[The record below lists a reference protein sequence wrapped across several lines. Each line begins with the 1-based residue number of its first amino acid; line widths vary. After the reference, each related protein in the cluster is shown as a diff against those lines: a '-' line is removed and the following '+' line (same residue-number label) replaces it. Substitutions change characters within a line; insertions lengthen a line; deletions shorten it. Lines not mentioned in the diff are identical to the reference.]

1 MRSIFNNI
9 IRIIKE
15 NILLIFV
22 LVVVLLVSAYA
33 EGNDL
38 DFTIDNQTDG
48 GTFNSVQDGQDNDI
62 DFDIVSMDNF
72 IIDIDQIG
80 NNNTLDIDVDG
91 RTGLTKHQSKHVSED
106 FVNTTEKDKCDYHS
120 SVAAPKRKKRAGTP
134 TVTELHAE
142 TEEKGSYR
150 VLRAEV
156 KQDWHLPTGRT
167 GEKRQKK
174 QGAAADNDDSW
185 LERGCRRRRR
195 GYPNVTSSSSER
207 RSLPK
212 LY

>member
-15 NILLIFV
+15 NVLLIFV

-62 DFDIVSMDNF
+62 DFDIISMDNF

-91 RTGLTKHQSKHVSED
+91 RTSDGSSMYFNQTGNNKSYSGS
-106 FVNTTEKDKCDYHS
+106 FWCGHS
-120 SVAAPKRKKRAGTP
+120 FCTM
-134 TVTELHAE
+134 TIN
-142 TEEKGSYR
+142 
-150 VLRAEV
+150 
-156 KQDWHLPTGRT
+156 Q
-167 GEKRQKK
+167 
-174 QGAAADNDDSW
+174 N
-185 LERGCRRRRR
+185 
-195 GYPNVTSSSSER
+195 
-207 RSLPK
+207 
-212 LY
+212 

>member
-15 NILLIFV
+15 NIILIFV

-91 RTGLTKHQSKHVSED
+91 RTSDGSSMYFNQTGNNKSYSGS
-106 FVNTTEKDKCDYHS
+106 FWCGHS
-120 SVAAPKRKKRAGTP
+120 FCTM
-134 TVTELHAE
+134 TIN
-142 TEEKGSYR
+142 
-150 VLRAEV
+150 
-156 KQDWHLPTGRT
+156 Q
-167 GEKRQKK
+167 
-174 QGAAADNDDSW
+174 N
-185 LERGCRRRRR
+185 
-195 GYPNVTSSSSER
+195 
-207 RSLPK
+207 
-212 LY
+212 

>member
-15 NILLIFV
+15 NILLIFI
-22 LVVVLLVSAYA
+22 LVVVVLVSAYA

-62 DFDIVSMDNF
+62 DFDIISMDNF

-91 RTGLTKHQSKHVSED
+91 RTSDGSSITVNQTGNSK
-106 FVNTTEKDKCDYHS
+106 
-120 SVAAPKRKKRAGTP
+120 
-134 TVTELHAE
+134 
-142 TEEKGSYR
+142 SYS
-150 VLRAEV
+150 
-156 KQDWHLPTGRT
+156 G
-167 GEKRQKK
+167 
-174 QGAAADNDDSW
+174 N
-185 LERGCRRRRR
+185 
-195 GYPNVTSSSSER
+195 
-207 RSLPK
+207 
-212 LY
+212 LYCGHTYCTMTLNQ

>member
-48 GTFNSVQDGQDNDI
+48 GTFNSIQDGQDNDI

-91 RTGLTKHQSKHVSED
+91 RTSDGSSMYFNQTGNNKSYSGS
-106 FVNTTEKDKCDYHS
+106 FWCGHS
-120 SVAAPKRKKRAGTP
+120 FCTM
-134 TVTELHAE
+134 TIN
-142 TEEKGSYR
+142 
-150 VLRAEV
+150 
-156 KQDWHLPTGRT
+156 Q
-167 GEKRQKK
+167 
-174 QGAAADNDDSW
+174 N
-185 LERGCRRRRR
+185 
-195 GYPNVTSSSSER
+195 
-207 RSLPK
+207 
-212 LY
+212 

>member
-62 DFDIVSMDNF
+62 DFDIISMDNF
-72 IIDIDQIG
+72 IIDIDKIG

-91 RTGLTKHQSKHVSED
+91 RTSDGSSMYFNQTGNNKSYSGS
-106 FVNTTEKDKCDYHS
+106 FWCGHS
-120 SVAAPKRKKRAGTP
+120 FCTM
-134 TVTELHAE
+134 TIN
-142 TEEKGSYR
+142 
-150 VLRAEV
+150 
-156 KQDWHLPTGRT
+156 Q
-167 GEKRQKK
+167 
-174 QGAAADNDDSW
+174 N
-185 LERGCRRRRR
+185 
-195 GYPNVTSSSSER
+195 
-207 RSLPK
+207 
-212 LY
+212 

>member
-1 MRSIFNNI
+1 MRIFYTHQVQLKNL
-9 IRIIKE
+9 E

-22 LVVVLLVSAYA
+22 LVVVVLVSAYA

-91 RTGLTKHQSKHVSED
+91 RTSDGSSMYFNQTGNNKSYSGS
-106 FVNTTEKDKCDYHS
+106 FWCGHS
-120 SVAAPKRKKRAGTP
+120 FCTM
-134 TVTELHAE
+134 TIN
-142 TEEKGSYR
+142 
-150 VLRAEV
+150 
-156 KQDWHLPTGRT
+156 Q
-167 GEKRQKK
+167 
-174 QGAAADNDDSW
+174 N
-185 LERGCRRRRR
+185 
-195 GYPNVTSSSSER
+195 
-207 RSLPK
+207 
-212 LY
+212 

>member
-1 MRSIFNNI
+1 MRSVFNNI

-15 NILLIFV
+15 NILLIFI
-22 LVVVLLVSAYA
+22 LVVVVLVSAYA

-91 RTGLTKHQSKHVSED
+91 RTSDGSSMYFNQTGNNKSYSGS
-106 FVNTTEKDKCDYHS
+106 FWCGHS
-120 SVAAPKRKKRAGTP
+120 FCTM
-134 TVTELHAE
+134 TIN
-142 TEEKGSYR
+142 
-150 VLRAEV
+150 
-156 KQDWHLPTGRT
+156 Q
-167 GEKRQKK
+167 
-174 QGAAADNDDSW
+174 N
-185 LERGCRRRRR
+185 
-195 GYPNVTSSSSER
+195 
-207 RSLPK
+207 
-212 LY
+212 

>member
-62 DFDIVSMDNF
+62 DFDIISMDNF

-91 RTGLTKHQSKHVSED
+91 RTSDG
-106 FVNTTEKDKCDYHS
+106 S
-120 SVAAPKRKKRAGTP
+120 SMYFNQTGNNKSYS
-134 TVTELHAE
+134 
-142 TEEKGSYR
+142 GSFWCGNSFCTMTIN
-150 VLRAEV
+150 
-156 KQDWHLPTGRT
+156 Q
-167 GEKRQKK
+167 
-174 QGAAADNDDSW
+174 N
-185 LERGCRRRRR
+185 
-195 GYPNVTSSSSER
+195 
-207 RSLPK
+207 
-212 LY
+212 

>member
-1 MRSIFNNI
+1 MRSIFSNI

-15 NILLIFV
+15 NVLLIFV

-91 RTGLTKHQSKHVSED
+91 RTSDGSSMYFNQTGNNKSYSGS
-106 FVNTTEKDKCDYHS
+106 FWCGHS
-120 SVAAPKRKKRAGTP
+120 FCTM
-134 TVTELHAE
+134 TIN
-142 TEEKGSYR
+142 
-150 VLRAEV
+150 
-156 KQDWHLPTGRT
+156 Q
-167 GEKRQKK
+167 
-174 QGAAADNDDSW
+174 N
-185 LERGCRRRRR
+185 
-195 GYPNVTSSSSER
+195 
-207 RSLPK
+207 
-212 LY
+212 

>member
-1 MRSIFNNI
+1 MRSVFNNI

-15 NILLIFV
+15 NILLIFI
-22 LVVVLLVSAYA
+22 LVVVVLVSAYA

-91 RTGLTKHQSKHVSED
+91 RTSDGSSTYFNQTGNNKSYSGS
-106 FVNTTEKDKCDYHS
+106 FWCGHS
-120 SVAAPKRKKRAGTP
+120 FCTM
-134 TVTELHAE
+134 TIN
-142 TEEKGSYR
+142 
-150 VLRAEV
+150 
-156 KQDWHLPTGRT
+156 Q
-167 GEKRQKK
+167 
-174 QGAAADNDDSW
+174 N
-185 LERGCRRRRR
+185 
-195 GYPNVTSSSSER
+195 
-207 RSLPK
+207 
-212 LY
+212 